1 MESKRQISELIAK
14 LQKCI
19 GAERK
24 ILENSIKNH
33 FQIAQN
39 EKYVVSKLRM
49 MLIKMGA
56 AESSLHF
63 MSTGVP
69 SKRKKQK
76 KGTSLGTKS
85 NYENIVEK
93 TRCET
98 GRKTKR
104 LTKEEKQLQKLR
116 QNTNLENRRTS
127 YNKIQNSKLLYLKAY
142 GLVPSIICLD

>member
-1 MESKRQISELIAK
+1 MESQKQISDLIFK
-14 LQKCI
+14 LKRYN
-19 GAERK
+19 GEERK
-24 ILENSIKNH
+24 ILEKSIKRK
-33 FQIAQN
+33 FQIGQN
-39 EKYVVSKLRM
+39 EKFVVSKLRM